1 MLLASS
7 ICGKQASRGT
17 PYDNTLPVF
26 LALHSHGF
34 ALFRGSHYRT
44 LKCDRVEP
52 LIDPFLGRRIGVCGR
67 HYSFDSPSFPDLAK

>member
-34 ALFRGSHYRT
+34 ALFRGPGGVARLSIFT
-44 LKCDRVEP
+44 LTSTLAEFDPMFFGLP
-52 LIDPFLGRRIGVCGR
+52 L
-67 HYSFDSPSFPDLAK
+67 PDAQMRPG